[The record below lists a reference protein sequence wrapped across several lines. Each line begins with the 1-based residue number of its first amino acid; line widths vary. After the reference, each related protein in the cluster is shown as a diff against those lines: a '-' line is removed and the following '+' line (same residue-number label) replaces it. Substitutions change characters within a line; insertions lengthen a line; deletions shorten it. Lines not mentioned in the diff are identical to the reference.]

1 MPDPPPAPIAPLPT
15 GRGRTQRAI
24 VSLMQKTGLSS
35 HVYNQF
41 GLPDLLDD
49 LLDHWS
55 SKAHEAEKLA
65 MLHMMQDMAAARGIR
80 VSGISVTLG

>member
-1 MPDPPPAPIAPLPT
+1 MPHGHHVPPLCPHHCSLS
-15 GRGRTQRAI
+15 GQGRTQRAI

-55 SKAHEAEKLA
+55 SKAHAAEKLA
-65 MLHMMQDMAAARGIR
+65 MLHMMQDVAAARGIR
-80 VSGISVTLG
+80 VGGIE